1 MTKGYIHV
9 YTGDGKGKTTAAIG
23 LAIRAVGAGKKVC
36 ILQFMK
42 SLAYSEQ
49 KILQSIPGITLITL
63 GKPYFIAKEGMLTDE
78 QRKTWGNHIRIYP
91 ATWSSWTNIIWHAG
105 MIWQQRKIRKKF

>member
-42 SLAYSEQ
+42 SLANSEQ
-49 KILQSIPGITLITL
+49 KILQSIPGITMITL
-63 GKPYFIAKEGMLTDE
+63 GKGRYAHG
-78 QRKTWGNHIRIYP
+78 
-91 ATWSSWTNIIWHAG
+91 
-105 MIWQQRKIRKKF
+105 

>member
-23 LAIRAVGAGKKVC
+23 LAIRTVGAGKKVC

-49 KILQSIPGITLITL
+49 KILQYLDHFGQTLL
-63 GKPYFIAKEGMLTDE
+63 H
-78 QRKTWGNHIRIYP
+78 RKGRNAH
-91 ATWSSWTNIIWHAG
+91 G
-105 MIWQQRKIRKKF
+105 

>member
-9 YTGDGKGKTTAAIG
+9 YTGDGKGKTTAAVG

-49 KILQSIPGITLITL
+49 KILQSLPGITLIHW
-63 GKPYFIAKEGMLTDE
+63 ANLTSS
-78 QRKTWGNHIRIYP
+78 QRKECSRMNSEKHGETIFEFILRDIL
-91 ATWSSWTNIIWHAG
+91 
-105 MIWQQRKIRKKF
+105 RKTIGK